1 MRSRNLDM
9 NLLEEDNTQQ
19 SNNSTEVFTFVHK
32 LPCHSSILYCFT
44 AQTFPQ
50 LPFDSKQAVSLLES
64 LNISNRFLL
73 DKVDKMS
80 EEVKVLKDRRFTHEG
95 VKAAVKV
102 ALRCKSDS
110 GYERQQGF
118 TENMYSL
125 AMDMGIFNTV
135 KYILPK
141 IPIILVLS
149 LS

>member
-1 MRSRNLDM
+1 MD
-9 NLLEEDNTQQ
+9 LLEE
-19 SNNSTEVFTFVHK
+19 NNSEQVSNSSETFTFIHK

-44 AQTFPQ
+44 AQSFPQ
-50 LPFDSKQAVSLLES
+50 LPFDPKNAVSLVES
-64 LNISNRFLL
+64 LDISNRSLSESI
-73 DKVDKMS
+73 DKVPEEMKMIK
-80 EEVKVLKDRRFTHEG
+80 ERRFTCEG

-102 ALRCKSDS
+102 ALKCKSDS

-118 TENMYSL
+118 AENMRSL
-125 AMDMGIFNTV
+125 AVDMGILNTV